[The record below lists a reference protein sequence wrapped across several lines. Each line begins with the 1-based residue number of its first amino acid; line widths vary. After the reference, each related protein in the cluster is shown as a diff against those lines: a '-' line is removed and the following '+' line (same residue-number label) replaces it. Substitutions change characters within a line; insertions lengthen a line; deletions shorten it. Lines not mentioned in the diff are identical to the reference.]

1 MEPSTASLMHEM
13 RKKEAPILTPLLQR
27 KVRSD
32 GGEQFEYDEVR
43 PSPLLSLSTHVTRW
57 GGGGGLVLQVRIFF
71 RKVENGRQKHNI
83 LLESLQRR
91 EGRHFCNFECGE
103 SLLSTLQM

>member
-57 GGGGGLVLQVRIFF
+57 GGGLVLQVRIFF
-71 RKVENGRQKHNI
+71 GAEKLKMDGKSIIFFWKAYRGEKVDIFVISSVGNR
-83 LLESLQRR
+83 S
-91 EGRHFCNFECGE
+91 
-103 SLLSTLQM
+103 